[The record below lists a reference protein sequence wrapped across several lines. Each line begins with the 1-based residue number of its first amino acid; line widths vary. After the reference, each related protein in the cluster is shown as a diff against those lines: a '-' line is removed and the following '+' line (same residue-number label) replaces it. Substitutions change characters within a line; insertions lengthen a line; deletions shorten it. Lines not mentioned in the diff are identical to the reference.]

1 MRRQFRG
8 QVIDGMLLLD
18 KRSGISSNH
27 ALQEVKRLFGAAKAG
42 HTGSLDPLA
51 SGLLPICFGQ
61 ATKLSQFLLNT
72 DKRYSVDIKLGV
84 STTTGDAEGDIIA
97 RLIVP
102 ELNKLA
108 IKSILKKFTG
118 DIIQIPPMHSA
129 LKHDGVRLYEL
140 ARKGI
145 SVKRKPRPVTIHELI
160 LVDYQEGLLRLNVY
174 CSKGTY
180 IRSLAE
186 DIGATIGCGG
196 FVNRLQR
203 TAVGDFD
210 ISAAIDLE
218 TLKLMR
224 TDSDRR
230 NYLLPPDRA
239 VRSMPLLEFSDE
251 SIFAIRQGQTV
262 LMSNTCAQGL
272 VRLYT
277 EAQEFVGIG
286 EVLSDQKVAPRRLF
300 C

>member
-1 MRRQFRG
+1 
-8 QVIDGMLLLD
+8 MLLLD
-18 KRSGISSNH
+18 KRSGVSSNH
-27 ALQEVKRLFGAAKAG
+27 ALQEVKRLFEAAKAG

-72 DKRYSVDIKLGV
+72 SKRYSVDIRLGV

-97 RLIVP
+97 RSTVP

-108 IKSILKKFTG
+108 IESILKKFTG
-118 DIIQIPPMHSA
+118 ELIQIPPMHSA
-129 LKHDGVRLYEL
+129 LKHDGVRLYKL

-145 SVKRKPRPVTIHELI
+145 SVDRKPRQVTIHELM
-160 LVDYQEGLLRLNVY
+160 LVDYQEELLSLNVF

-218 TLKLMR
+218 TLRLMR
-224 TDSDRR
+224 TDTDRL
-230 NYLLPPDRA
+230 NCLLPPDCA
-239 VRSMPLLEFSDE
+239 VQSMPLLEFSDE
-251 SIFAIRQGQTV
+251 SVFAIRQGRSV
-262 LMSNTCAQGL
+262 VMSKTSAEGL

-277 EAQEFVGIG
+277 QAQEFVGIG
-286 EVLSDQKVAPRRLF
+286 EVLSDQMVAPRRLF